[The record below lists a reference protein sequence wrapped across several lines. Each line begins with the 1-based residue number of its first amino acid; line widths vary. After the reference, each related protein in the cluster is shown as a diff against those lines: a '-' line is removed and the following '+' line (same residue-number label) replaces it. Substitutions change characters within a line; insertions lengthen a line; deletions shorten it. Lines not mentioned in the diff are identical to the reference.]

1 MEIKNIKF
9 VKSFSAVSGQEEE
22 LGQPQIAIVGRSN
35 VGKSSFINMLAK
47 NKKLAKTSSTPG
59 RTRLINLFSVNGEFL
74 LVDLPGYGFAKAT
87 TEEQNKW
94 ATMINGYLKTASN
107 LKACVL
113 LLDIRHTP
121 SSKDIEMLNFLLFY
135 NIPVIFV
142 LTKLDKIKKSEVEK
156 NKIMISSA
164 LKTGKENL
172 IVISNETGVGRK
184 EIEAKILQIMAK

>member
-1 MEIKNIKF
+1 M
-9 VKSFSAVSGQEEE
+9 
-22 LGQPQIAIVGRSN
+22 
-35 VGKSSFINMLAK
+35 
-47 NKKLAKTSSTPG
+47 
-59 RTRLINLFSVNGEFL
+59 
-74 LVDLPGYGFAKAT
+74 
-87 TEEQNKW
+87 
-94 ATMINGYLKTASN
+94 
-107 LKACVL
+107 

-121 SSKDIEMLNFLLFY
+121 SSKDIEMLNFLVFY
-135 NIPVIFV
+135 NIPIIFV